1 MAIEIDLN
9 QFKNLD
15 PENIGNW
22 PLLVRAVIVIG
33 CCIGVLFAG
42 YYFHISTL
50 QQQLVRAEQEEVKK
64 RQEFENKQRLAA
76 NLAAYEQQM
85 REMEETFDTMRRQL
99 PRQTEVAD
107 LLVDITQTGL
117 SSGLEFELFEP
128 RSEVPKGFY
137 AELPININISG
148 QYHNFGE
155 FVSGVAA
162 LPRIVTLHNLSIS
175 QVGSGGELSFSAVAK
190 TYRYFETEEK

>member
-1 MAIEIDLN
+1 MDLN